1 VKKGEL
7 FNLFRDFSKGDFLE
21 FKKYLDSSHLL
32 NKKSL
37 LNIFEIIRNSTEL
50 LNNLKFDKLLKKISK
65 KLNYSST
72 TINHRL
78 SSLNKSILNFFKV
91 KSLLSD
97 EENAELSLNKYL
109 LRNEYFSILRTN
121 LEKTDNLI
129 NNTKYFS
136 DNFFWYSFNINI
148 LQCDFLTNFT
158 RFVNNKSSDRRFYY
172 MNEASTDLS
181 LFNLIQQI
189 NIFAN
194 IILLNSD
201 LGNHGK
207 FEFPINISN
216 MIQEFDGNNLF
227 NKLLKKKDIYELY
240 KSMFFAFYH
249 KEDSGNFIKYKL
261 YFNKILPS
269 LNKELI
275 KYHYNIL
282 INYCIMKEKLAE
294 EKEFYKKQQVEI
306 LLNYIDK
313 GHFKTNDDE
322 HLHSIEYRNFIL
334 IAFSIDDFK
343 LIKDFIDNC
352 TARLNEKD
360 YKDMMNLGLAFYYY
374 GTNNYEKTLECINN
388 IEINSFIY
396 RFDIRNIL
404 LKVYY
409 ETEKYDELKDTIHNF
424 KRILFDDQTLNK
436 SNKDGLLKLLKYLYK
451 LIIIRNDPDINVQK
465 EAEFLIN
472 QIQKEQAFPLKKW
485 LLNKLGELSKT
496 TQEKETSISIP
507 I

>member
-37 LNIFEIIRNSTEL
+37 LNIFKIIRNSTEL
-50 LNNLKFDKLLKKISK
+50 LNNLKFDKLLKKISI

-136 DNFFWYSFNINI
+136 DNYFWYSFNYNV
-148 LQCDFLTNFT
+148 LHCDFLTNFT

-189 NIFAN
+189 NLFAN
-194 IILLNSD
+194 TILLNTDIGSND
-201 LGNHGK
+201 K
-207 FEFPINISN
+207 IEFPIDILK
-216 MIQEFDGNNLF
+216 MIQEFDSNNLF
-227 NKLLKKKDIYELY
+227 NKLVKKKNIYELY
-240 KSMFFAFYH
+240 KSMFFAFYRR
-249 KEDSGNFIKYKL
+249 EDSEYFIKYKQC
-261 YFNKILPS
+261 FDEILHS

-275 KYHYNIL
+275 KFHYNIL
-282 INYCIMKEKLAE
+282 INYCVMKEKLAE
-294 EKEFYKKQQVEI
+294 EKEFYRKQQVEI
-306 LLNYIDK
+306 LLDYIDK

-334 IAFSIDDFK
+334 IAFSIKDYG
-343 LIKDFIDNC
+343 LIKYFIDNC
-352 TARLNEKD
+352 TSKLNEKD

-374 GTNNYEKTLECINN
+374 GTKNYEKTLECINN
-388 IEINSFIY
+388 IEINNFIY
-396 RFDIRNIL
+396 RFDIRSIL
-404 LKVYY
+404 LQLYY
-409 ETEKYDELKDTIHNF
+409 ETEEIDKLMDLIHNY
-424 KRILFDDQTLNK
+424 KKIISYDKTLNK
-436 SNKDGLLKLLKYLYK
+436 FNKDSKLKLLKYLNK
-451 LIIIRNDPDINVQK
+451 LIIIRNNPNINHQK
-465 EAEFLIN
+465 EAKFLIN
-472 QIQKEQAFPLKKW
+472 QVQNEPAFAQKKW
-485 LLNKLGELSKT
+485 LLERLGELSKT
-496 TQEKETSISIP
+496 TKEKETSIAIP